1 MPVGGLG
8 APGGGWGPETGRK
21 GIGTTHP
28 IPTCLWLQKPPP
40 PRPKRRPP
48 DFGGPPSAPRRLS
61 VCMFGS
67 VEGAWFGAGRHLGLV
82 LHWCE
87 ASGSDRLCFVHSPL
101 QSSPW
106 AGASREMVDGWQGQ
120 AWFVA
125 SAEFPSVNTPPV
137 ASPPPRPQAGAL
149 RGASCHLLRGEAWTS
164 LPGGSGENPGSPPAV
179 GRTSPTG
186 APRRGCQAGADLTR
200 VPFGSFSALPSFS
213 WEIGLYTPTTWISL
227 ALSHFWLSF
236 CKRSY
241 RLGTDNTG
249 QVAGGPGQW
258 GRKKH

>member
-1 MPVGGLG
+1 MGGLG

-137 ASPPPRPQAGAL
+137 ASPPPPAPKLGPCEVPPATCSEVRHGPAFQGGL
-149 RGASCHLLRGEAWTS
+149 ERTRGAPQL
-164 LPGGSGENPGSPPAV
+164 
-179 GRTSPTG
+179 
-186 APRRGCQAGADLTR
+186 
-200 VPFGSFSALPSFS
+200 
-213 WEIGLYTPTTWISL
+213 
-227 ALSHFWLSF
+227 
-236 CKRSY
+236 
-241 RLGTDNTG
+241 
-249 QVAGGPGQW
+249 
-258 GRKKH
+258 